1 MPPLPTPSGRT
12 RPPPVEVITARQPPL
27 LSSAAAAALAAA
39 LVTTPAVAAPPPPP
53 PPPHQAA
60 ERTDTS
66 TPRLSRWLPALSA
79 KDAPKLPALPPGARA
94 SPAALKAAK
103 AVKAAETAANVRKPA
118 VDASTPLTPAEKRA
132 KEAAAKEKVREKE
145 AAEKQ
150 AAQRRAVARG
160 AAAAAAAVVAAKWPV
175 IAGGV
180 GLLFRNLGGPSLLAA
195 TLRAPGFLFGR
206 VLRCVEWD
214 VASSPDR
221 PDGRMHTLRLRTQT
235 PDGLRTAIAKAA
247 GCKPA
252 DVASLAHWLAA
263 PGGGSLLE
271 PIGSAAA
278 ITVLPDPALIVWS
291 RSRPGGEGGA
301 HAGALPI
308 EGALP
313 PAARPAAPP
322 QTQTDADA
330 ALAALAAATAGDED
344 GGVGVLAAAA
354 AQPGAMAALW
364 RAVGEGH
371 RFVQAARELVGRR

>member
-1 MPPLPTPSGRT
+1 M
-12 RPPPVEVITARQPPL
+12 
-27 LSSAAAAALAAA
+27 
-39 LVTTPAVAAPPPPP
+39 AAPPPPP

-60 ERTDTS
+60 ARTDTPA
-66 TPRLSRWLPALSA
+66 PRLSRWLPALSQQ
-79 KDAPKLPALPPGARA
+79 DAPKLPALPPGARA

-103 AVKAAETAANVRKPA
+103 AVKAAETAAARKPA
-118 VDASTPLTPAEKRA
+118 ADAPPLSPAERRA
-132 KEAAAKEKVREKE
+132 KEEADKKEKAEKKYKE
-145 AAEKQ
+145 LAKLAAEKQ

-175 IAGGV
+175 IATGM

-214 VASSPDR
+214 VAASPDR
-221 PDGRMHTLRLRTQT
+221 PDGRMHTLRLRAQT

-247 GCKPA
+247 GCPPG

-291 RSRPGGEGGA
+291 RSRPGGEGVA

-308 EGALP
+308 EGVLP
-313 PAARPAAPP
+313 PAARPAAQS
-322 QTQTDADA
+322 QTQVDADI

-354 AQPGAMAALW
+354 AQPGAVAALW
-364 RAVGEGH
+364 RAVGGGN